1 MPSRKKAKKPAVSL
15 LEVARTASGY
25 TPRTWLDTLS
35 PEQRTDVIEV
45 ATGMANGTFPA
56 SLQAV
61 SDAWQQ
67 VGINCSKGKL
77 QALVSKIRSGVKV

>member
-1 MPSRKKAKKPAVSL
+1 MPSRKKAKKPAISL
-15 LEVARTASGY
+15 LEVAKKANGY
-25 TPRTWLDTLS
+25 IPRTWLDTLS

-61 SDAWQQ
+61 SDAWRK
-67 VGINCSKGKL
+67 VGIECSKGKL
-77 QALVSKIRSGVKV
+77 QQLVAKIRKGIKA